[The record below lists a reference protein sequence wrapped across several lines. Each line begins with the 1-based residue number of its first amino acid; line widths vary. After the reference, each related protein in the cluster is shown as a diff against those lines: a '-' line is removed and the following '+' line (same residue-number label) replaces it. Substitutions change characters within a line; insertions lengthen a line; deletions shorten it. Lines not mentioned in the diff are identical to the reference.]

1 MSSDLQ
7 TPFDVGIVMATVAR
21 PTMAEAVRSV
31 FAQRFGGRIQVL
43 IGIDRWLGD
52 RALVEQLRVGGDVDG
67 LWARALEVLAA
78 YTGGGDT
85 GDGGDGHGAPAGA
98 VHPDAVGRRTNSFWR
113 R

>member
-52 RALVEQLRVGGDVDG
+52 RASSSNCA
-67 LWARALEVLAA
+67 ARS
-78 YTGGGDT
+78 
-85 GDGGDGHGAPAGA
+85 P
-98 VHPDAVGRRTNSFWR
+98 RTSN
-113 R
+113 